1 MCRKFA
7 SCGGQTHVGHPEFPT
22 KMEWY
27 MIPEIRFRDYVECL
41 GDIYAARSV
50 TIPIQGDTRDA
61 FTKAVISF
69 DQDHE
74 IFRMRE
80 KKISMAFGYFHQN
93 LAGKFNGYQTLK
105 NGTSSGLDV
114 IKEDGSEFWEW
125 KNRHNTMNAASAKET
140 ENKLMAQVNQ
150 GRRAFLVQ
158 VNCPGGKVSRFK
170 MAAAITILNGEQA
183 YAYISGRPNFFS
195 DLITTLTETFVKFK
209 TYSEIQQFAGQLHEP
224 ASQVPH
230 SQSACTAP
238 TSPP

>member
-1 MCRKFA
+1 MCRV
-7 SCGGQTHVGHPEFPT
+7 GGKGDTIQNEFQI

-27 MIPEIRFRDYVECL
+27 LIPEIKFQDYAECL

-50 TIPIQGDTRDA
+50 NIPIQGDTRDA
-61 FTKAVISF
+61 FTKAVMPF
-69 DQDHE
+69 NQDHE
-74 IFRMRE
+74 IFRKRE
-80 KKISMAFGYFHQN
+80 KKIAMAFGYFHQN

-140 ENKLMAQVNQ
+140 ENKLMAQVNK

-195 DLITTLTETFVKFK
+195 DLIETLTATFVKFT
-209 TYSEIQQFAGQLHEP
+209 TYSEIQQFAAQLP
-224 ASQVPH
+224 APVSPAPH

-238 TSPP
+238 TSLP